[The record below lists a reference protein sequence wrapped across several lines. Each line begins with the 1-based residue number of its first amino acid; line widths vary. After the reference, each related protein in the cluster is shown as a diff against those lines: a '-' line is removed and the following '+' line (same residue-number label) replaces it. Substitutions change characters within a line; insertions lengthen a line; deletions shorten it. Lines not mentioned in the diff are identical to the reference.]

1 MRLTQREIPSP
12 ASSSPQ
18 GRAHLEPRR
27 TMNSSL
33 DWQLHKLMP
42 EHGLGAHRQA
52 WDRLNS
58 QLMGEHPMLDGGFVD
73 SLLRHFNGQGVLL
86 AMASAAGEPVAL
98 LLLSEKTRGMGVW
111 SSFLPSQTQ
120 IGPSLVPPGLDL
132 RGLFPLLPGYA
143 SELDLLCNDP
153 RFGDLRELPG
163 LPVQSQP
170 HALTM
175 SVNLRGSFDDYWA
188 QRPRKL
194 IQNMRRYLRRLQSE
208 PGGERLVV
216 ISEPEGIPAA
226 VERYA
231 ALESSGW
238 KGREGTAISSDNP
251 QGRFYA
257 EVMRQ
262 FAASGEALVYELW
275 LGEELLASRM
285 LLLRHGM
292 AVMLKTA
299 FHEQFERF
307 APGRILLLR
316 TMEDLFARSPGGC
329 VEFYTNAEADLL
341 AWSTS
346 QRWINHVSV
355 YRHQGLPALYGLL
368 RRGAR
373 GWLGRKGPR
382 QVDALSMAQRS
393 GATVE
398 SFAHPRDLPEDA
410 LALLR
415 QNEQIYVEF
424 GADWFG
430 LLADT
435 VFRDQAQV
443 SLYVLRRHGRVL
455 AVLPVASQPG
465 THGLEVGALANYYTT
480 LYAPALEDDLLPE
493 DLLPLMLAL
502 RKNHRGTPAYRFWP
516 MDPQARSF
524 QLLHDALRLAGLRPH
539 QYFAFGNWYLQVESD
554 WTAYLKNR
562 SGQLRSTI
570 KRMTKRLATE
580 NGHLEIIREEAD
592 AERGI
597 AAYEAVY
604 GASWKVPEPYVD
616 FIPGLIRLC
625 ARRGWLRLGVAW
637 IGDKPIAAQLW
648 IVNAGRAHIYKVAY
662 DEAYKAI
669 APGTLVTA
677 LLLEEAI
684 ERDDV
689 SEVDYLIG
697 DDAYKKTWM
706 SHRRERFGLVAY
718 DPLTLRG
725 LAGLARQAVGEA
737 WRRLRP
743 KPAPRLDNPAS
754 KQQSDN

>member
-1 MRLTQREIPSP
+1 MSTDQPVTDTPTWRC
-12 ASSSPQ
+12 
-18 GRAHLEPRR
+18 EP
-27 TMNSSL
+27 L
-33 DWQLHKLMP
+33 DAAT
-42 EHGLGAHRQA
+42 GLGAYRAA
-52 WDRLNS
+52 WDALNQRL
-58 QLMGEHPMLDGGFVD
+58 MAGHGMLDSVFVD
-73 SLLRHFNGQGVLL
+73 GLIRQFGENGVLL
-86 AMASAAGEPVAL
+86 ARAEVGGAPVAM
-98 LLLSEKTRGMGVW
+98 LLLSAQARGLGVW
-111 SSFLPSQTQ
+111 CSFMPSQTQ

-153 RFGDLRELPG
+153 RFGDLRELPR

-175 SVNLRGSFDDYWA
+175 SVGLKGSFDDYWA

-194 IQNMRRYLRRLQSE
+194 IQNMRRYMRRLQSE

-216 ISEPEGIPAA
+216 VGEPEAMAAA

-231 ALESSGW
+231 VLETSGW
-238 KGREGTAISSDNP
+238 KGREGTAISSDSP

-257 EVMRQ
+257 DVMRE
-262 FAASGEALVYELW
+262 FAARGEALVYELW
-275 LGEELLASRM
+275 LGDDLLASRM
-285 LLLRHGM
+285 LLLRDGM

-316 TMEDLFARSPGGC
+316 TLEDLFARAPGGV

-355 YRHQGLPALYGLL
+355 YRHAGLPALYSLL
-368 RRGAR
+368 RRGSR
-373 GWLGRKGPR
+373 GWGRRKQLR
-382 QVDALSMAQRS
+382 DVNANAMVERS
-393 GATVE
+393 GAAVE
-398 SFAHPRDLPEDA
+398 RFNHPRELPEDA
-410 LALLR
+410 IALLLR
-415 QNEQIYVEF
+415 REQDYVEF

-430 LLADT
+430 LLRDT
-435 VFRDQAQV
+435 VFRETPQAAF
-443 SLYVLRRHGRVL
+443 YVLKRHGRTL
-455 AVLPVASQPG
+455 AVLPIG
-465 THGLEVGALANYYTT
+465 TQQGEAGPEVGALANFYTT
-480 LYAPALEDDLLPE
+480 LYSPALEDDLAAE
-493 DLLPLMLAL
+493 DLLPLMLAM
-502 RKNHRGTPAYRFWP
+502 RRDHRGTPAYRFWP
-516 MDPQARSF
+516 MDPQTREF
-524 QLLHDALRLAGLRPH
+524 RLLRDALRLVGLRPRE
-539 QYFAFGNWYLQVESD
+539 YFAFGNWYLQVDGD
-554 WTAYLKNR
+554 WQTYLKNR
-562 SGQLRSTI
+562 TGQLRSTI
-570 KRMTKRLATE
+570 KRMSKRLAGEE
-580 NGHLEIIREEAD
+580 NGRLEIIRDEAD

-604 GASWKVPEPYVD
+604 GASWKVPEPFVE

-625 ARRGWLRLGVAW
+625 ARRGWLRLGLAW

-662 DEAYKAI
+662 DEAFKAI

-684 ERDDV
+684 ERDKV
-689 SEVDYLIG
+689 SVVDYLIG

-725 LAGLARQAVGEA
+725 LIGLARQAVGET

-743 KPAPRLDNPAS
+743 KTTPPHDNSAA
-754 KQQSDN
+754 

>member
-1 MRLTQREIPSP
+1 
-12 ASSSPQ
+12 
-18 GRAHLEPRR
+18 
-27 TMNSSL
+27 MNSGL
-33 DWQLHKLMP
+33 DWQLHSLAP
-42 EHGLGAHRQA
+42 AQGLGPHRAA
-52 WDRLNS
+52 WDGLN
-58 QLMGEHPMLDGGFVD
+58 QRLMGGHGMLDGLFVD
-73 SLLRHFNGQGVLL
+73 ALLRHFGDNGALL
-86 AMASAAGEPVAL
+86 AIASRSGQPAAML
-98 LLLSEKTRGMGVW
+98 LLNTRTRGLGVW

-120 IGPSLVPPGLDL
+120 IGPSLMPVGLDL
-132 RGLFPLLPGYA
+132 RGLFAALPGYA
-143 SELDLLCNDP
+143 NELDLLCNDP
-153 RFGDLRELPG
+153 RFGDLRELPAR
-163 LPVQSQP
+163 PVQSLP

-175 SVNLRGSFDDYWA
+175 NVSLKGAFDDYWA

-208 PGGERLVV
+208 AGAERLEVV
-216 ISEPEGIPAA
+216 TDPGAIAAA
-226 VERYA
+226 VDRYA
-231 ALESSGW
+231 VLESSGW
-238 KGREGTAISSDNP
+238 KGREGTAVSSDNP

-257 EVMRQ
+257 EVMQELATR
-262 FAASGEALVYELW
+262 GEALVYELW
-275 LGEELLASRM
+275 QGENLLASRM
-285 LLLRHGM
+285 LLLRGGM
-292 AVMLKTA
+292 AIMLKTA
-299 FHEQFERF
+299 FDEQFERF

-316 TMEDLFARSPGGC
+316 TLEDLFTRAPGSV
-329 VEFYTNAEADLL
+329 VEFYTNADADLL

-355 YRHQGLPALYGLL
+355 YRHSGLPVVYRVL

-373 GWLGRKGPR
+373 GWLGRRKQHR
-382 QVDALSMAQRS
+382 RVDALSMAQRS
-393 GATVE
+393 GAAVE
-398 SFAHPRDLPEDA
+398 CFAHPRELPEDA
-410 LALLR
+410 LALLSR
-415 QNEQIYVEF
+415 SEQTYVEF

-443 SLYVLRRHGRVL
+443 AVYVLRRQGRVL
-455 AVLPVASQPG
+455 AVLPVGTQPG
-465 THGLEVGALANYYTT
+465 DNGGREVGALANYYTT
-480 LYAPALEDDLLPE
+480 LYSPAMEGELSPE
-493 DLLPLMLAL
+493 DLLPLTLAL
-502 RKNHRGTPAYRFWP
+502 RRNHRGTPVYRFWP
-516 MDPQARSF
+516 MDPQAREF
-524 QLLHDALRLAGLRPH
+524 QLLRDALRLAGLRPH
-539 QYFAFGNWYLQVESD
+539 DYFAFGNWYLQVDGD
-554 WTAYLKNR
+554 WPNYLKNR

-570 KRMTKRLATE
+570 KRMTKRLATD
-580 NGHLEIIREEAD
+580 NGHLEIIRDVAD
-592 AERGI
+592 VERGI

-677 LLLEEAI
+677 LLLEETM
-684 ERDDV
+684 ERDRV
-689 SEVDYLIG
+689 TEVDYLIG

-725 LAGLARQAVGEA
+725 LLGLARQAVGEV

-743 KPAPRLDNPAS
+743 KPAPGADNPAA
-754 KQQSDN
+754 